1 MLNEFVYDSFQVQH
15 ERKNLY
21 LLDKAR
27 GIKVDKAKHP
37 YIIKLNKFKEEEAS
51 FIKTR
56 NSKIKEIES
65 SLLENDKRIKKAT
78 LRLEKAKLN
87 KEFYEKFYDLTY
99 DASFLLDVSKVEINM
114 LERVLKTYKDKKDEI
129 EVYIENL
136 KHLDME
142 EEKESKEKY
151 EIEKEKIKKE
161 QQVEI
166 AKLKELYDDGI
177 ISKMAYKNKIEA
189 LKIKEKDELEVL
201 KMEIPSI
208 LIKARLKSLK
218 YGIKQEYKNMLNILE
233 LEISDIRRR
242 TPIEVSRVNKTLP
255 ILTFL
260 IPGLG
265 QFINKQYFKASLFF
279 ILTLF
284 TYFAAIPYALG
295 YGNYRGTG
303 ISGLITLAQGGSKL
317 DKSMIFMIEGVI
329 AVFLL
334 CIVIAAYYF
343 AYKDV
348 KDVLNDKMKGIRPKT
363 YFETV
368 ESLSEEGLPYIVATG
383 AFILILF
390 IVIVPILTT
399 ILLSF
404 TGMDPNHQS
413 KFPWVGLEN
422 YKLLIQAKGV
432 AGGPFWLIIGWTL
445 MWTLGATTLSIFVG
459 FMLAIIANND
469 RIKFKGVFRTIYLL
483 PWAVPAFI
491 TIMYFSIMVSPS
503 GSITTFMHDRLG
515 IDLLIKNSPAATRIF
530 LILMQT
536 WLGSS
541 YVFLLSTGVLQ
552 AISEDLYEAADIDG
566 STAWQ
571 KLSKITVPLVL
582 FQTAPLL
589 IGQYTFNF
597 NNFSIIYLFNQGGPF
612 LPSKYGNIAGASDL
626 LISYIYKLTINSQ
639 YQSAGASDLLIS
651 YIYKLTINSQYQSAG
666 AAITIFISIALMII
680 AYVGFKNSKAFKE
693 E

>member
-1 MLNEFVYDSFQVQH
+1 MLNEFVYDSFQVEH
-15 ERKNLY
+15 KRKNLY

-27 GIKVDKAKHP
+27 GLKVDKNKHP
-37 YIIKLNKFKEEEAS
+37 YIAKLNEFKKEEAK
-51 FIKTR
+51 FIKQR
-56 NSKIKEIES
+56 SEKLKEIES
-65 SLLENDKRIKKAT
+65 SLSRESSKIRKIA

-87 KEFYEKFYDLTY
+87 LEFYEKFYDLTY
-99 DASFLLDVSKVEINM
+99 DASFIADVSKVEINM
-114 LERVLKTYKDKKDEI
+114 LDKIIKTNKEKTDEI
-129 EVYIENL
+129 NVYIENL
-136 KHLDME
+136 KNIDFE
-142 EEKESKEKY
+142 EEKDSKEKY
-151 EIEKEKIKKE
+151 KIEKIKLEESIKKE
-161 QQVEI
+161 IQ
-166 AKLKELYDDGI
+166 KLKELYNEGV
-177 ISKMAYKNKIEA
+177 ISKMAYKNK
-189 LKIKEKDELEVL
+189 LKAINIKKKDELEVL

-208 LIKARLKSLK
+208 LINARLKSLK
-218 YGIKQEYKNMLNILE
+218 YGIKHNYRNMLKILE

-242 TPIEVSRVNKTLP
+242 TPIEVSSVNKSLAIT
-255 ILTFL
+255 TFL

-265 QFINKQYFKASLFF
+265 QLINKQYFKSFLFF
-279 ILTLF
+279 ILGLF
-284 TYFAAIPYALG
+284 TYLAAIPYALG

-303 ISGLITLAQGGSKL
+303 VVGLYTLAKGGSKL

-329 AVFLL
+329 AVILV
-334 CIVIAAYYF
+334 CIVIAIYYF

-348 KDVLNDKMKGIRPKT
+348 KDVLKDKMLGIRPKT
-363 YFETV
+363 YFETL
-368 ESLSEEGLPYIVATG
+368 ESLKEEGLPYIVATV

-413 KFPWVGLEN
+413 KFSWVGLQN
-422 YKLLIQAKGV
+422 YNLLIKAKGV

-445 MWTLGATTLSIFVG
+445 IWTLGATTLSIFVG

-469 RIKFKGVFRTIYLL
+469 RIKFKGLFRTIYLL

-503 GSITTFMHDRLG
+503 GSITTLMKEYLN
-515 IDLLIKNSPAATRIF
+515 IDLLIKNSPSATRIF

-552 AISEDLYEAADIDG
+552 AIPEDLYEAADIDG
-566 STAWQ
+566 STSWQ

-612 LPSKYGNIAGASDL
+612 LPSKYGNIAGS
-626 LISYIYKLTINSQ
+626 
-639 YQSAGASDLLIS
+639 SDLLIS

-666 AAITIFISIALMII
+666 AAITIFISIALMIV
-680 AYVGFKNSKAFKE
+680 AYIGFKNSKAFKE